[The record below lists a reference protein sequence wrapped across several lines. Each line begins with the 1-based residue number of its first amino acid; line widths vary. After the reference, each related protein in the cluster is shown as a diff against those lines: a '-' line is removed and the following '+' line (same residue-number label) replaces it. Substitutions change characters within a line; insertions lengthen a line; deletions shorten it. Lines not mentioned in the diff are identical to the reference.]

1 MIRVL
6 ITGGAGFIGTNLTN
20 KLIHDGYEV
29 IIIDDLSSG
38 YRESIHDKAIFVEG
52 SIVEDL
58 ALSKCFEYNPDYVI
72 HLAANVGGLFKN
84 MNYKVDMFEKNLM
97 INYNVIKSCY
107 ENNVEKSILHKI
119 ILIDIWV

>member
-6 ITGGAGFIGTNLTN
+6 ITGGAGFIGTNLAN

-52 SIVEDL
+52 SIVDDL
-58 ALSKCFEYNPDYVI
+58 ALSQCFEYKPNYVI
-72 HLAANVGGLFKN
+72 HLAALFANQNSVDHPDLDLSVNGLGT
-84 MNYKVDMFEKNLM
+84 
-97 INYNVIKSCY
+97 I
-107 ENNVEKSILHKI
+107 
-119 ILIDIWV
+119 